1 MVVVTNEPHA
11 KMVLRNRRLI
21 QTYNKALRDDSL
33 EDLERVKRL
42 LQLEIIQQAG
52 SKNVRFLQVVL
63 DNVNRKLSA

>member
-1 MVVVTNEPHA
+1 MKVVKNEQHV

>member
-1 MVVVTNEPHA
+1 MVVKKNEEHT

-21 QTYNKALRDDSL
+21 QRYNMALRDDSL

-52 SKNVRFLQVVL
+52 SKNVRFLQVVS
-63 DNVNRKLSA
+63 DNVK

>member
-1 MVVVTNEPHA
+1 MKVVKNEQHT

-21 QTYNKALRDDSL
+21 QRYNMALRDDSL

>member
-1 MVVVTNEPHA
+1 MVVKKNEEHA

-63 DNVNRKLSA
+63 DNVNRKLAA

>member
-1 MVVVTNEPHA
+1 MVVKKNEEHT

-21 QTYNKALRDDSL
+21 QRYNMALRDDSL

-63 DNVNRKLSA
+63 DNVK

>member
-1 MVVVTNEPHA
+1 MKVVKNEQHA

-21 QTYNKALRDDSL
+21 QRYNMALRDDSL

>member
-1 MVVVTNEPHA
+1 MVVKKNEEHT

-21 QTYNKALRDDSL
+21 QRYNMALRDDSL

>member
-1 MVVVTNEPHA
+1 MVVKKNEEHT

-21 QTYNKALRDDSL
+21 QRYNMALRDDSL
-33 EDLERVKRL
+33 GDLERVKRL

-63 DNVNRKLSA
+63 DNVK

>member
-11 KMVLRNRRLI
+11 KIVLRNRRLI

>member
-1 MVVVTNEPHA
+1 M
-11 KMVLRNRRLI
+11 
-21 QTYNKALRDDSL
+21 ALRDDSL

>member
-1 MVVVTNEPHA
+1 MVVKKNEEHA

-21 QTYNKALRDDSL
+21 QRYNMALRDDSL

-63 DNVNRKLSA
+63 DNVK

>member
-1 MVVVTNEPHA
+1 MVVKKNEEHT

-21 QTYNKALRDDSL
+21 QRYNMALRDDSL

-52 SKNVRFLQVVL
+52 SKNVRFLQNLL
-63 DNVNRKLSA
+63 DKVDKRLAA

>member
-1 MVVVTNEPHA
+1 MKVVKNEQHA

-21 QTYNKALRDDSL
+21 QRYNMALRDDSL

-63 DNVNRKLSA
+63 DNVK

>member
-1 MVVVTNEPHA
+1 MVVKKNEEHT

>member
-1 MVVVTNEPHA
+1 MVVKKNEEHT

-52 SKNVRFLQVVL
+52 SKNVRFLQNLL
-63 DNVNRKLSA
+63 DKVDKRLAA

>member
-1 MVVVTNEPHA
+1 MVVKKNEEHT

-21 QTYNKALRDDSL
+21 QRYNMALRDDSL
-33 EDLERVKRL
+33 EDLECVKRL

-63 DNVNRKLSA
+63 DNVK

>member
-1 MVVVTNEPHA
+1 
-11 KMVLRNRRLI
+11 MVLRNRRLI

-63 DNVNRKLSA
+63 DNVK

>member
-1 MVVVTNEPHA
+1 MVVKKNEEHT

-21 QTYNKALRDDSL
+21 QTYNMALRDDSL

-63 DNVNRKLSA
+63 DNVK